1 MPGGHCRAVQSYN
14 YYYYLYK
21 LLLLFMHAIPC
32 GHWNAA
38 HREGQMYL
46 TPRINAKRP
55 FLFFPFLFFFY
66 PFFSVCIF
74 PLLSFAFLS
83 LLFFFL
89 CSSICFAPAERL
101 RVCCKKEGKKQNMAF
116 GALMRKSPGWEIF
129 GCPVGWCLTRD
140 KTTILILGLASF
152 ATWRSSLSHRDFVQ
166 LLSIGQKTHCQDIWF
181 AICMLLSLS
190 M

>member
-1 MPGGHCRAVQSYN
+1 
-14 YYYYLYK
+14 
-21 LLLLFMHAIPC
+21 
-32 GHWNAA
+32 
-38 HREGQMYL
+38 MYL
-46 TPRINAKRP
+46 TPR
-55 FLFFPFLFFFY
+55 LFFHQCQTAFPFLSLSFLFLSFFFCLY
-66 PFFSVCIF
+66 LSSSFLCFSIF
-74 PLLSFAFLS
+74 TFL
-83 LLFFFL
+83 FL

-152 ATWRSSLSHRDFVQ
+152 ATWRSSFSHRDFVQ